1 MGDQQPGPT
10 EEGGGRPQAN
20 GPGLWS
26 LATLG
31 LTVGVCLAF
40 FVGGGLWLDSVTN
53 RSPLFVLIGV
63 ALGIVAAV
71 TVAYREIRPY
81 L

>member
-1 MGDQQPGPT
+1 MDEDGPAATGD
-10 EEGGGRPQAN
+10 GGRPPSQD

-31 LTVGVCLAF
+31 LTAGVCLAI
-40 FVGGGLWLDSVTN
+40 FVGGGLWLDSVTK
-53 RSPLFVLIGV
+53 RSPLFVLVGV
-63 ALGIVAAV
+63 VLGVVAAV
-71 TVAYREIRPY
+71 TVAYREIRPF

>member
-1 MGDQQPGPT
+1 MDDEGPAAGEGHRQQEP
-10 EEGGGRPQAN
+10 A

-31 LTVGVCLAF
+31 MTVGVCLAI

-63 ALGIVAAV
+63 ALGITAAV
-71 TVAYREIRPY
+71 TVAYREIRPF

>member
-1 MGDQQPGPT
+1 M
-10 EEGGGRPQAN
+10 
-20 GPGLWS
+20 
-26 LATLG
+26 
-31 LTVGVCLAF
+31 AF